1 MSKESEEKEKVQ
13 VYKLEFNIDHKDGT
27 SDVEYLSFYASES
40 LAVAAFVQWFKSY
53 GKNVKL
59 LKALEKVSSREDVN
73 KLLAENKTRTQ
84 KDARIYI
91 EIFCINVS
99 EEESKRLFEKTSKK
113 RKNGKIWKT

>member
-1 MSKESEEKEKVQ
+1 MSKESEEKVQ

-27 SDVEYLSFYASES
+27 SDVEYLSFYASEA

-59 LKALEKVSSREDVN
+59 LKALEQVSSCEDVN
-73 KLLAENKTRTQ
+73 KLLAENKTHTQ
-84 KDARIYI
+84 KDARVYI
-91 EIFCINVS
+91 EVYCIKVS
-99 EEESKRLFEKTSKK
+99 EEEAKRLFEKASKK